1 MIINL
6 DSDGVVYNLSGILTA
21 RTEKRLGRSLPAAQG
36 FGLSNWEL
44 TREEVDRIFEVEAQ
58 NGIFRFGEAI
68 EGAVDGVLR
77 LADNHQVRI
86 VTNKSSKALG
96 RGSITAMQD
105 TIQWYK
111 GVGLL
116 DKVEMVFTDGYG
128 KQGYPANI
136 VIDDQPNL
144 EWVQEDAANI
154 LFDRTWNHKV
164 TGKAKGPWLRALS
177 WDEVVHLVD
186 IEQEEGQGWLK
197 QI

>member
-1 MIINL
+1 MIINV
-6 DSDGVVYNLSGILTA
+6 DSDGVVYNLMGILTA
-21 RTEKRLGRSLPAAQG
+21 RTEKQQGRPLPAAEN

-44 TREEVDRIFEVEAQ
+44 SREEVDKIFERESQ
-58 NGIFRFGEAI
+58 KGLFGYGEAI

-96 RGSITAMQD
+96 KGSNAAMQD
-105 TIQWYK
+105 TIQWYD

-116 DKVEMVFTDGYG
+116 DKVEMVFVDGYG
-128 KQGYPANI
+128 KQGYPANV

-144 EWVQEDAANI
+144 QWVQEDAANI
-154 LFDRTWNHKV
+154 LFDRTWNQKV

-197 QI
+197 RI